1 MSNQENNIWY
11 YVSAVGVRVGPITI
25 HELSD
30 LAKRREVTAKTL
42 VWNSEYTDWIPA
54 EKIMNLLNSE
64 IPSEVEFH
72 NDTNEVPITET
83 APLPFKE
90 LKPYKLAFLLP
101 RLVIIFVLCCLV
113 GLIFSAVFFSI
124 NLSPLYGMFIALA
137 GMAFGVFTSL
147 VAYRKERY
155 ELQSHRLVYYQGG
168 LFSDEANELDIRNI
182 THVKIT
188 LPWLRYK
195 FLKVGDVIV
204 KTAGIS
210 KPRVMRSIH
219 DPESIYAEMRERMK
233 SNGYDLTQRQLLHKE
248 KPALIAV
255 IMECCV
261 ILAVVCF
268 FSAGVLAELLG
279 SKDSSGEMIAMSL
292 GGMILLGVAIFAIL
306 RFMDL
311 RKRTYSVFN
320 DVIVY
325 EEGFLTQ
332 HNAFI
337 PYENV
342 SDSNI
347 NQNLIDQVLGL
358 YDVKISCQGSDS
370 EIKFRRLKGGVKL
383 SAAIDQLVSLAG
395 KKQKISNQKKKEGSA
410 NSAKQRPRRVEPQL
424 VSLADIQTSEYR
436 IHATR
441 LLIPILFFIPI
452 FPIWLIATIQ
462 GLILI
467 SSTRY
472 FMRSGSLR
480 HSYKFLNVEEREFTF
495 DKITGLVIKR
505 NPWDRLFGTMTLKFW
520 SIGSGKPLVFAHVQC
535 DSIDLSTLMSQLGIP
550 PVNAEAYHV
559 DAKFS
564 LFALLRAHVFLTSVI
579 AIFMAVDIAAS
590 YLIKEPWGYALLIP
604 TSLIFICG
612 LIYGKGYYARQRL
625 RFHDHHIEA
634 EQGIIARSTY
644 YVRYKNVKRISA
656 TRYPGGEE
664 GELKIY
670 VAGEEEINTQPAS
683 RKKGLV
689 TPMLKQCSFT
699 SGMLPE
705 AWEKGRLL
713 DDILSGRVGSPVNAT
728 PAEPAEVLAESRRS
742 VGNALVWL
750 MIISIVLF
758 PSILLLP
765 ITIPLTVIA
774 VKRWRY
780 SIEYF
785 RILTSHGIF
794 FRSKTSVLLDRV
806 DSLKK
811 SQGLL
816 NKIFSNG
823 KVTIMTAGS
832 SKPDLHIIDSP
843 DFSKLHDIIREN
855 LD

>member
-1 MSNQENNIWY
+1 MSIQENNIWY
-11 YVSAVGVRVGPITI
+11 YVSAVGAQLGPISI

-30 LAKRREVTAKTL
+30 LAKRGEITAKTL

-54 EKIMNLLNSE
+54 EKIMDLLSSTN
-64 IPSEVEFH
+64 PSESGFSSSP
-72 NDTNEVPITET
+72 NEVPIIET
-83 APLPFKE
+83 APLPLKE
-90 LKPYKLAFLLP
+90 LKPRKFAFLFP
-101 RLVIIFVLCCLV
+101 KIIAAVIGNVIVGASFTAVFLVLELSPWF
-113 GLIFSAVFFSI
+113 GLITTVI
-124 NLSPLYGMFIALA
+124 GT
-137 GMAFGVFTSL
+137 AFTIYLSL

-155 ELQSHRLVYYQGG
+155 ELQSHRLVFYQGG

-219 DPESIYAEMRERMK
+219 DPESIYAEMGERMK

-255 IMECCV
+255 VLECCV

-268 FSAGVLAELLG
+268 FSTGAMAGLL
-279 SKDSSGEMIAMSL
+279 SSEDSSGKMIAMGF
-292 GGMILLGVAIFAIL
+292 GGTILFGVATFGIL
-306 RFMDL
+306 RFMDF

-332 HNAFI
+332 HRAFI
-337 PYENV
+337 PYENI

-347 NQNLIDQVLGL
+347 NQNLIDQILGL

-370 EIKFRRLKGGVKL
+370 EIKFRRLKGGVNL
-383 SAAIDQLVSLAG
+383 SVAIDQLVSLAG
-395 KKQKISNQKKKEGSA
+395 KKLKISNQKTREGSA

-424 VSLADIQTSEYR
+424 AAHADIQASEYR
-436 IHATR
+436 IHAAR
-441 LLIPILFFIPI
+441 LLVPMLFFIPI
-452 FPIWLIATIQ
+452 FPIWLVATIQ
-462 GLILI
+462 GLILMT
-467 SSTRY
+467 STRFY
-472 FMRSGSLR
+472 MRSGSLR

-505 NPWDRLFGTMTLKFW
+505 NPWDSLFGTMTLKFW
-520 SIGSGKPLVFAHVQC
+520 SIGSGKPLVFAHVPC
-535 DSIDLSTLMSQLGIP
+535 DSIDLPTLMNQLGIP
-550 PVNAEAYHV
+550 PMKSEAYHV

-564 LFALLRAHVFLTSVI
+564 LFAWLRAHLILTSVL

-590 YLIKEPWGYALLIP
+590 YLINEPWGYALLLP
-604 TSLIFICG
+604 TSLFFIAC
-612 LIYGKGYYARQRL
+612 LIYGVFYYARQRL
-625 RFHDHHIEA
+625 RFHEHHIEA

-644 YVRYKNVKRISA
+644 FVRYKNVKRITV
-656 TRYPGGEE
+656 TRYPGGQE

-670 VAGEEEINTQPAS
+670 VAGEEEINTQPGS

-699 SGMLPE
+699 SRMLPE

-728 PAEPAEVLAESRRS
+728 PAEPAEVLAESTRS
-742 VGNALVWL
+742 VGNALVLL

-758 PSILLLP
+758 PLIVILP

-780 SIEYF
+780 SIEDF
-785 RILTSHGIF
+785 RILTSHGIL
-794 FRSKTSVLLDRV
+794 FRSRTSVLLDRV

-811 SQGLL
+811 SQGFL
-816 NKIFSNG
+816 NKIFRNG

-843 DFSKLHDIIREN
+843 DFSKLHDIIRDN